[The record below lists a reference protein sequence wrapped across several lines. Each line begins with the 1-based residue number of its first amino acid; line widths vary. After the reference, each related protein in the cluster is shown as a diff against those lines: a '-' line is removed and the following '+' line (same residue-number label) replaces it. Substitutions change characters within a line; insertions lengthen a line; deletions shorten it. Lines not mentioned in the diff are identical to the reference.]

1 VKLSPPQRAQ
11 LVAFEDL
18 LRDRAIKLGL
28 IARGDLVQL
37 HERHIEDC
45 LRAAIHVL
53 PTDRRAYDL
62 GSGAG
67 LPGVVL
73 ALAVPACRFILV
85 ESRSKRAGFIELVIE
100 SLQLPNAEV
109 FHGRAEDL
117 SSLSPPA
124 DLVTARAFAPLERA
138 WRIAHPLLRPGGR
151 LVFFA
156 GSKDTLPSEPTDPEQ
171 PMKMVVDRTLAN
183 QGPLVIMARG

>member
-1 VKLSPPQRAQ
+1 VKLSSRQRAQ
-11 LVAFEDL
+11 LVAFEEL
-18 LRDRAIKLGL
+18 LLERALKLGL
-28 IARGDLVQL
+28 IARGDLVRL
-37 HERHIEDC
+37 RERHIEDC
-45 LRAAIHVL
+45 LRAAAHVL
-53 PTDRRAYDL
+53 PNDRRAYDL

-73 ALAVPACRFILV
+73 AIAVPTCRFVLV
-85 ESRSKRAGFIELVIE
+85 ESRSKRAGFIELAIE
-100 SLQLPNAEV
+100 RLRLPNAEV

-117 SSLSPPA
+117 PSLSSPA
-124 DLVTARAFAPLERA
+124 DLVTARAFAPLETT

-156 GSKDTLPSEPTDPEQ
+156 GREDTLATQPTDPE
-171 PMKMVVDRTLAN
+171 PPATVAMDRTLAN